1 MDSRKTWEEAK
12 EECEGLILQKTRLAQ
27 GLPPEL
33 LERLAHQVK
42 EVLAVVTLL
51 SQLREEEMRP
61 DEEATEEYERTKSE
75 QDGLG
80 EMVGQEAVKN
90 LMF

>member
-1 MDSRKTWEEAK
+1 MGSRKTWEEAK

-27 GLPPEL
+27 GLQPEL
-33 LERLAHQVK
+33 LERLAHQAE
-42 EVLAVVTLL
+42 EVSAVVTLPF
-51 SQLREEEMRP
+51 QLQEEEMRP
-61 DEEATEEYERTKSE
+61 DEEAVEEYGRTKSE

>member
-1 MDSRKTWEEAK
+1 M
-12 EECEGLILQKTRLAQ
+12 CEGLILQKTRLAQ
-27 GLPPEL
+27 GLPPKL
-33 LERLAHQVK
+33 LERLAHQVE

-51 SQLREEEMRP
+51 SQLREEEMRL